1 MKNILHI
8 ITSPRGA
15 QSYSIQLGT
24 ALTEKL
30 AAANPG
36 SNVTELNLADNPYD
50 HISGDMISA
59 FFTPHEQLNDNQKT
73 IIQPSND
80 AVQQLLD
87 TDILVIG
94 LPLYNLGI
102 PSNLKSWLDNVV
114 RAGKT
119 FAYSAEGPKG
129 LVEGKTVYIAVAS
142 GGVYSEGPFKAF
154 DFIEPYLRGTLGFI
168 GITDVHFVRAEGT
181 SRPELQENAVSKALD
196 AVAV

>member
-8 ITSPRGA
+8 ITSPRGT

-30 AAANPG
+30 AEANPG
-36 SNVTELNLADNPYD
+36 STISELNLANAPYD
-50 HISGDMISA
+50 HISGEMISA
-59 FFTPHEQLNDNQKT
+59 FFTPHDQLTDDQRVV
-73 IIQPSND
+73 IQPSND

-119 FAYSAEGPKG
+119 FTYTAEGPKG

-181 SRPELQENAVSKALD
+181 SRPELQENAIEKALG